1 MLSLKKVIYLIDEHK
16 TNSIKYLYDDR
27 QKKIDK
33 FQDNYLSFF
42 LRFNDN
48 ELNHVY
54 SFLFCHI

>member
-48 ELNHVY
+48 EL
-54 SFLFCHI
+54 